1 MTPAEEDKKL
11 KGLGDVLAYMLG
23 GVFVLVFIVGGA
35 TVWAATTRIVGAV
48 VAPGTVVV
56 ESNVKK
62 VQHPTG
68 GVVGEIRIKEGDKVK
83 AGDLVIRLDETIT
96 RANMQLI
103 ANQMD
108 DYGLRAARLEAER
121 DGKSQ
126 VTIPDHMAARI
137 NEPRIAKILA
147 DEQKLFATRKDS
159 REGQK
164 AQLKE
169 RIQQFGEE
177 ILGVSGQIEA
187 KSTEIQLIGKEIEAL
202 AGLEA
207 QKLVTTEKMVR
218 LRRDAARLKGE
229 FGELKS
235 AAAQAKGKISEVE
248 LQILRIDQ
256 DAKTEIVK
264 ELRETQLKLSEL
276 GERRIAAEDQLKRVE
291 IRAPLDGIVH
301 QLAVHTIGG
310 VVNPSEPVMLIVPE
324 NDRLVIEAHVEP
336 QSIDQ
341 VYAGQKAVI
350 RFTAFQKDKTPELN
364 ANVKGIS
371 ANSSRDEKTGMVF
384 FTVRLEISDEE
395 LKRLGENKK
404 LVPGMIADVQIST
417 EERTVLSFLIK
428 PLMDN
433 FNRMFR
439 G

>member
-395 LKRLGENKK
+395 LKRLGANKK

>member
-1 MTPAEEDKKL
+1 MTPAEEDKRLGK
-11 KGLGDVLAYMLG
+11 LGDVITYMLG

-35 TVWAATTRIVGAV
+35 TMWAATTRIVGAV

-68 GVVGEIRIKEGDKVK
+68 GVVGEIRIKEGDNVK

-108 DYGLRAARLEAER
+108 DFGMRAARLEAER
-121 DGKSQ
+121 DGKDQ
-126 VTIPDHMAARI
+126 VTIPDQLAARQ
-137 NEPRIAKILA
+137 NDPRIAKIFA
-147 DEQKLFATRKDS
+147 DEQKLFATRRDS
-159 REGQK
+159 RQGQK

-235 AAAQAKGKISEVE
+235 AAAQAKGKIAEVE
-248 LQILRIDQ
+248 LQILRVDQ
-256 DAKTEIVK
+256 DAKTEVVK

-291 IRAPLDGIVH
+291 IRAPLDGVVH

-341 VYAGQKAVI
+341 VYSGQKAVI
-350 RFTAFQKDKTPELN
+350 RFTAFQQDKTPELN
-364 ANVKGIS
+364 AKVKGIS
-371 ANSSRDEKTGMVF
+371 ANSSRDEKTGQVF

-395 LKRLGENKK
+395 MKRLGENKK